1 MSPLLGSFH
10 SELKCRCVKVSAV
23 AFAIHEKNEKKE
35 LSILAIQIEQL
46 LVFEVTQQ
54 RLMVCLIVRVL
65 KGPTFA
71 LSPFWRA
78 SRGGPLGLPFK
89 QN

>member
-1 MSPLLGSFH
+1 
-10 SELKCRCVKVSAV
+10 
-23 AFAIHEKNEKKE
+23 
-35 LSILAIQIEQL
+35 LAIQIEQL

-71 LSPFWRA
+71 CLPF
-78 SRGGPLGLPFK
+78 GGLPEEVPLVCPLSK
-89 QN
+89 ISTNQNNQIDLGAFARY